1 MNFTQEQ
8 ITEILQEIANEKDG
22 FNRIM
27 KISLEVLMK
36 SERKVH
42 QDETGDYANGYRPR
56 KINGFGK
63 EIALSVPRTRTG
75 DFYPVLLG
83 ILRDEDTERNKLIFS
98 LYKKGLTTEQIGGV
112 YEEVYGKHYSKSQVS
127 FLMKDSREEIDFWI
141 KRSLDSHYLVIYID
155 AIFVSTRRD
164 KTVNKEAYYSILGVR
179 EDGSREVLSVVNHPT
194 EGAGLWQI
202 EFEELKKRGVKSVGL
217 MVSDGLTS
225 IENAFAKV
233 FPGTPNQLCV
243 IHFKRNIT
251 TLFPYKLRSQIN
263 EELKD
268 VFRLEASTDN
278 PIDRFNRLK
287 TFINNWESKYP
298 KLKSFRNERNIYY
311 FTYTLF
317 PASIQRMIYSTN
329 WIERLNRDYKRT
341 LKMRGALPS
350 PESVLFLIGSVAMEK
365 TYGCYSYKIPVFTE
379 IEMLKR
385 KNINNIDIHSL
396 PSPGG
401 QVN

>member
-27 KISLEVLMK
+27 KLSLEVLMK
-36 SERKVH
+36 SERKSH
-42 QDETGDYANGYRPR
+42 QQETGDYANGYRSR

-63 EIALSVPRTRTG
+63 EIALSVPRTRAG

-83 ILRDEDTERNKLIFS
+83 ILRDEDAERNKLIFS

-112 YEEVYGKHYSKSQVS
+112 YEEVYGKHYSKSQIS
-127 FLMKDSREEIDFWI
+127 FLMNDSREELDLWV

-155 AIFVSTRRD
+155 ATFVSTRRD
-164 KTVNKEAYYSILGVR
+164 QTVTKEAYYSILGIK

-202 EFEELKKRGVKSVGL
+202 EFEELKNRGVQSVGL
-217 MVSDGLTS
+217 VVSDGLIS

-233 FPGTPNQLCV
+233 FPGTPHQLCV
-243 IHFKRNIT
+243 VHFKRNIT
-251 TLFPYKLRSQIN
+251 TLFPYKLRTQVN
-263 EELKD
+263 DELKE
-268 VFRLEASTDN
+268 VFRLETSTDN
-278 PIDRFNRLK
+278 PIDGFNRLQ

-298 KLKSFRNERNIYY
+298 ALKSYKNERNIYY
-311 FTYTLF
+311 FTYSQF

-350 PESVLFLIGSVAMEK
+350 PESVLFLIGSVAMER
-365 TYGCYSYKIPVFTE
+365 TYGCYKYKIPAFCE
-379 IEMLKR
+379 IEMLKGKKVR
-385 KNINNIDIHSL
+385 
-396 PSPGG
+396 
-401 QVN
+401 